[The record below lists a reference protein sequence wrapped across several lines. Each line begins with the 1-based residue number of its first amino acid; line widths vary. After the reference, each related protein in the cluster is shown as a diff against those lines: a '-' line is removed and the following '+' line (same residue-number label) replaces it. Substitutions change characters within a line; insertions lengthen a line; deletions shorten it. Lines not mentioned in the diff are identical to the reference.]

1 MAITIEQQA
10 YTEQQIASVQNDVQP
25 VYTPAVFV
33 VSSTNVS
40 NINFR
45 YVADVYINGTNVTRL
60 KFSPNATLKGIVDV
74 TDILKDH
81 CESQVNGFNNN
92 GIASGSAAKS
102 NISSI
107 HRPMS
112 IHQIDE
118 FSRNDNV
125 MIDWQVYFG
134 EEYQLTQDSAPQIY
148 DGKGEVGEPDKQSN
162 HFQAWNSTFGQYVDL
177 MNKQYTD
184 YIFGNASKKVLSVL
198 EPTINR
204 KIRRNDYHTIAVFN
218 GTNRDNLQSRVD
230 RMNVRAYSET
240 GFEIAFFQK
249 LNVNSTGGNAYYNV
263 VDDSES
269 NFLFV
274 GVGTRN
280 FANSGQ
286 AINILAKYYTVQFVS
301 GGQGKSN
308 VYRFDIVD
316 CDEDNEIFKT
326 YRLGWLNSLGGY
338 DYYNFT
344 MKNETSFDIER
355 QTYMQTVGTWQSDTY
370 FFQEGDFGRS
380 DFNVDARQK
389 LKLQTDWLVD
399 GEVQMLKECFMSPRV
414 WLIEQGSEGD
424 RVFPVNVQS
433 TNFIEYRQKDDKV
446 FQYELEVSFS
456 HKHRIQNG

>member
-10 YTEQQIASVQNDVQP
+10 YKKQAIVNIQNDVQP
-25 VYTPAVFV
+25 VYIPAVFV

-92 GIASGSAAKS
+92 GIASGSAARS
-102 NISSI
+102 NVSSI
-107 HRPMS
+107 IQPMS

-134 EEYQLTQDSAPQIY
+134 EEYQLTADSVPIVY
-148 DGKGEVGEPDKQSN
+148 DGKGVAGEPDKQSN

-177 MNKQYTD
+177 MNKQITD
-184 YIFGNASKKVLSVL
+184 YILDGGSKKFLSVL

-204 KIRRNDYHTIAVFN
+204 KIRRNDYHTIAIFN
-218 GTNRDNLQSRVD
+218 GTNRDNQQSRPD
-230 RMNVRAYSET
+230 RMNVRSYDET
-240 GFEIAFFQK
+240 GFQTSFFQK
-249 LNVNSTGGNAYYNV
+249 LNTDANGGSPYGSTEDNGQENL
-263 VDDSES
+263 
-269 NFLFV
+269 LFV

-280 FANSGQ
+280 FLNSGQ
-286 AINILAKYYTVQFVS
+286 SIDASAEYYTVQFVQ
-301 GGQGKSN
+301 GGAGKSTL
-308 VYRFDIVD
+308 YRFDIVD

-344 MKNETSFDIER
+344 MKNEKSFDIER

-414 WLIEQGSEGD
+414 WMIEQGSEGD

>member
-10 YTEQQIASVQNDVQP
+10 YTEQQVASVQNDVQP

-74 TDILKDH
+74 KDILKDH
-81 CESQVNGFNNN
+81 CESQVNGFNND
-92 GIASGSAAKS
+92 GLASGSAAKS
-102 NISSI
+102 NVNSTV
-107 HRPMS
+107 RPMS

-125 MIDWQVYFG
+125 MIDWQVFFG

-148 DGKGEVGEPDKQSN
+148 DGKGDVGVPDKQSN

-177 MNKQYTD
+177 MNKQITD
-184 YIFGNASKKVLSVL
+184 YILDGGSKK
-198 EPTINR
+198 
-204 KIRRNDYHTIAVFN
+204 
-218 GTNRDNLQSRVD
+218 QSRPD
-230 RMNVRAYSET
+230 RMNVRAYDET
-240 GFEIAFFQK
+240 GFQQAFFQK
-249 LNVNSTGGNAYYNV
+249 LNTDANGGSPYISTEDNGQENL
-263 VDDSES
+263 
-269 NFLFV
+269 LFV

-280 FANSGQ
+280 FLNSGQ
-286 AINILAKYYTVQFVS
+286 TIPAQAEYYTVQFVQ
-301 GGQGKSN
+301 GGSGKSTL
-308 VYRFDIVD
+308 YRFDIVD

-344 MKNETSFDIER
+344 MKNETSFDLER

-414 WLIEQGSEGD
+414 WMIEQGSEGD